1 MKKKKRAP
9 AESERINLKI
19 SMKNQFKYY
28 SFSKIK
34 KISPQNYAKIK
45 IPIFFIKT
53 YLYFYAE
60 KVKYKRRSEYIGSF
74 T

>member
-19 SMKNQFKYY
+19 SIKTQFKYY

-34 KISPQNYAKIK
+34 KISPQNTISQKLNL
-45 IPIFFIKT
+45 
-53 YLYFYAE
+53 LYR
-60 KVKYKRRSEYIGSF
+60 KS
-74 T
+74 